1 MLAHI
6 CRTSCFQLLFFRDL
20 IVKVVCQR
28 IKKKSVI
35 IAFRFVIRAAFLCTS
50 EGGGERKKDRGKRSP
65 LSGIVCS
72 HLWLVCNGR
81 VGDVAATKNILFS
94 LS

>member
-1 MLAHI
+1 MQD
-6 CRTSCFQLLFFRDL
+6 FLFS
-20 IVKVVCQR
+20 IVIFSRFNSKSRVLKN
-28 IKKKSVI
+28 KKKSVI

-65 LSGIVCS
+65 LSGVVCS

>member
-1 MLAHI
+1 MQD
-6 CRTSCFQLLFFRDL
+6 FLFS
-20 IVKVVCQR
+20 IVIFSRFNSKSRVL
-28 IKKKSVI
+28 KNKKSVI

-65 LSGIVCS
+65 LSGVVCS